1 MASINFPPILVD
13 SDEQML
19 MKLAKIH
26 QSTGLSKE
34 QRKQAQ
40 RLMER
45 NPDLIE
51 KKKKEKGIKS
61 RPRSQNKAIITG
73 TILCAIFC

>member
-1 MASINFPPILVD
+1 
-13 SDEQML
+13 ML

-40 RLMER
+40 LLMER

-51 KKKKEKGIKS
+51 RKKKEKGIKS
-61 RPRSQNKAIITG
+61 RPRTQNKAIITG

>member
-1 MASINFPPILVD
+1 MASNTFFLAD

-26 QSTGLSKE
+26 QSTGLSKD

-40 RLMER
+40 ILMKR

-61 RPRSQNKAIITG
+61 RPRTQNKAIITG
-73 TILCAIFC
+73 TVLCMIFC

>member
-1 MASINFPPILVD
+1 MASKDFFRILVD

-26 QSTGLSKE
+26 QSRGLSKE
-34 QRKQAQ
+34 QRRQAQ
-40 RLMER
+40 ILMER

-51 KKKKEKGIKS
+51 KKEKGIKS
-61 RPRSQNKAIITG
+61 RPRTQNKAIITG